1 MESSVELLIPTAGI
15 LIPLAGMLFPVAIV
29 FVIFSFIT
37 KIEKNKY
44 DAIVEISKRI
54 DDPSAI
60 EEILNTLNDKKKP
73 IDYRRGGVIT
83 LFVGVGIVLLG
94 NSFASIDNGAQAFIS
109 GAGLLVGA
117 IGVGSIIAGY
127 LYPNESAEISKAV
140 EKFEE

>member
-1 MESSVELLIPTAGI
+1 MESIVDIVGL
-15 LIPLAGMLFPVAIV
+15 LIPLAGILFPVAIV
-29 FVIFSFIT
+29 FVVFVFIT

-83 LFVGVGIVLLG
+83 LFVGFGIFLLG
-94 NSFASIDNGAQAFIS
+94 ISFANIDNEAQAFIS
-109 GAGLLVGA
+109 GAGLLVAA

>member
-1 MESSVELLIPTAGI
+1 MESIVDIVGL
-15 LIPLAGMLFPVAIV
+15 LIPLAGILFPVAIV
-29 FVIFSFIT
+29 FVVFVFIT

>member
-1 MESSVELLIPTAGI
+1 MESIVDIVGL
-15 LIPLAGMLFPVAIV
+15 LIPLAGILFPVAIV
-29 FVIFSFIT
+29 FVIFAFIN

-54 DDPSAI
+54 DDPSVI
-60 EEILNTLNDKKKP
+60 QEILNTLDDKKKP

>member
-1 MESSVELLIPTAGI
+1 MESLVELLIPLAGI
-15 LIPLAGMLFPVAIV
+15 LFPVAIV
-29 FVIFSFIT
+29 FVVFAFIT

-54 DDPSAI
+54 DDPSVI
-60 EEILNTLNDKKKP
+60 EEFLNTLNDKKKP

-94 NSFASIDNGAQAFIS
+94 NSFASIDNEAQAFIS

>member
-1 MESSVELLIPTAGI
+1 MESLAGL
-15 LIPLAGMLFPVAIV
+15 LIPLAGILFPVAIV
-29 FVIFSFIT
+29 FVIFVFIT

-94 NSFASIDNGAQAFIS
+94 NSFASIDNEAQAFIS

-140 EKFEE
+140 EKFEG

>member
-1 MESSVELLIPTAGI
+1 MESLVELLIPLAGI
-15 LIPLAGMLFPVAIV
+15 LFPVAIV

-44 DAIVEISKRI
+44 EAIVEISKRI

-140 EKFEE
+140 EKFEG

>member
-1 MESSVELLIPTAGI
+1 MESIVDIVGL
-15 LIPLAGMLFPVAIV
+15 LIPLAGILFPVAIV
-29 FVIFSFIT
+29 FVVFVFIT

-44 DAIVEISKRI
+44 DAIVEISKKI
-54 DDPSAI
+54 DDPSVI
-60 EEILNTLNDKKKP
+60 QEILTALDDKKKP

-83 LFVGVGIVLLG
+83 LFVGFGIFLLG
-94 NSFASIDNGAQAFIS
+94 ISFASIDNEAQAFIS
-109 GAGLLVGA
+109 GAGLLVAA

>member
-1 MESSVELLIPTAGI
+1 MESLVELLM
-15 LIPLAGMLFPVAIV
+15 PLAGILFPVAIV

-60 EEILNTLNDKKKP
+60 EEILNTLNDKKQP
-73 IDYRRGGVIT
+73 NDYRRGGVIT

>member
-1 MESSVELLIPTAGI
+1 MESLVEL

-29 FVIFSFIT
+29 FVVFAFIT

-54 DDPSAI
+54 DDPSVI
-60 EEILNTLNDKKKP
+60 EEFLNTLNVKKKP

-94 NSFASIDNGAQAFIS
+94 NSFASIDNEAQAFIS

>member
-1 MESSVELLIPTAGI
+1 MESLVELLIPLAGI
-15 LIPLAGMLFPVAIV
+15 LFPVAIV

-109 GAGLLVGA
+109 GAGLLVAA

>member
-1 MESSVELLIPTAGI
+1 MESIVEIVGL
-15 LIPLAGMLFPVAIV
+15 LIPLAGILFPVAIV
-29 FVIFSFIT
+29 FVVFVFIT

-44 DAIVEISKRI
+44 DAIVEISKKI
-54 DDPSAI
+54 DDPSVI
-60 EEILNTLNDKKKP
+60 QEILTALDDKKKP

-83 LFVGVGIVLLG
+83 LFVGFGIFLLG
-94 NSFASIDNGAQAFIS
+94 ISFANIDNEAQAFIS
-109 GAGLLVGA
+109 GAGLLVAA

>member
-1 MESSVELLIPTAGI
+1 MESLAGL
-15 LIPLAGMLFPVAIV
+15 LIPLAGILFPVAIV
-29 FVIFSFIT
+29 FVIFVFIT

-54 DDPSAI
+54 DDPSVI
-60 EEILNTLNDKKKP
+60 QEILNTLDDKKKP

-94 NSFASIDNGAQAFIS
+94 NSFASIDNEAQAFIS

>member
-1 MESSVELLIPTAGI
+1 MESLVELLIPLAGI
-15 LIPLAGMLFPVAIV
+15 LFPVAMV
-29 FVIFSFIT
+29 FVVFAFIT

-54 DDPSAI
+54 DDPSVI
-60 EEILNTLNDKKKP
+60 QEILNTLDDKKKP

-94 NSFASIDNGAQAFIS
+94 NSFASIDNEAQAFIS

>member
-1 MESSVELLIPTAGI
+1 MEEIKN
-15 LIPLAGMLFPVAIV
+15 
-29 FVIFSFIT
+29 

-94 NSFASIDNGAQAFIS
+94 NSFASIDNEAQTAIS

>member
-1 MESSVELLIPTAGI
+1 MESLVELLM
-15 LIPLAGMLFPVAIV
+15 PLAGILFPVAIV

>member
-1 MESSVELLIPTAGI
+1 MESLVELLIPLAGI
-15 LIPLAGMLFPVAIV
+15 LFPVAIV

-54 DDPSAI
+54 DDPSVI
-60 EEILNTLNDKKKP
+60 EEILNTLDDKKKP

>member
-1 MESSVELLIPTAGI
+1 MESLVELLIPLAGI
-15 LIPLAGMLFPVAIV
+15 LFPVAIV

>member
-1 MESSVELLIPTAGI
+1 MESIVDIVGL
-15 LIPLAGMLFPVAIV
+15 LIPLAGILFPVAIV
-29 FVIFSFIT
+29 FVVFVFIT

-44 DAIVEISKRI
+44 DAIVEISKKI
-54 DDPSAI
+54 DDPSVI
-60 EEILNTLNDKKKP
+60 QEILTALNDKKKP

-83 LFVGVGIVLLG
+83 LFVGFGIFLLG
-94 NSFASIDNGAQAFIS
+94 ISFANIDNEAQAFIS
-109 GAGLLVGA
+109 GAGLLVAA

>member
-1 MESSVELLIPTAGI
+1 MESIVDIVGL
-15 LIPLAGMLFPVAIV
+15 LIPLAGILFPVAIV
-29 FVIFSFIT
+29 FVIFAFIT

-54 DDPSAI
+54 DDPSVI
-60 EEILNTLNDKKKP
+60 QEILNTLDDKKKP

-94 NSFASIDNGAQAFIS
+94 NSFASIDNEAQAFIS

>member
-1 MESSVELLIPTAGI
+1 MESLAGL
-15 LIPLAGMLFPVAIV
+15 LIPLAGILFPVAIV
-29 FVIFSFIT
+29 FVIFAFIN

-54 DDPSAI
+54 DDPSVI
-60 EEILNTLNDKKKP
+60 QEILNTLDDKKKP

-94 NSFASIDNGAQAFIS
+94 NSFSSIDNEAQAFIS

-140 EKFEE
+140 EKFEG

>member
-1 MESSVELLIPTAGI
+1 MKDFILRSVNDSSEITINYGKKEYD
-15 LIPLAGMLFPVAIV
+15 F
-29 FVIFSFIT
+29 IFNT

-44 DAIVEISKRI
+44 DAIVEISKKI
-54 DDPSAI
+54 DDPSVI
-60 EEILNTLNDKKKP
+60 QEILTALDDKKKP

-83 LFVGVGIVLLG
+83 LFVGFGIFLLG
-94 NSFASIDNGAQAFIS
+94 ISFANIDNEAQAFIS
-109 GAGLLVGA
+109 GAGLLVAA

>member
-1 MESSVELLIPTAGI
+1 MESIVSIVGLLIPIAGI
-15 LIPLAGMLFPVAIV
+15 MFPIGIV
-29 FVIFSFIT
+29 FVIFFFIN
-37 KIEKNKY
+37 KMEKHKY
-44 DAIVEISKRI
+44 DAIVEVSKNI
-54 DDPSAI
+54 DDPSVI

-83 LFVGVGIVLLG
+83 SFVGVGIVLLG
-94 NSFASIDNGAQAFIS
+94 NSFASIDNEAQAFIS
-109 GAGLLVGA
+109 GSGLLVGA

>member
-1 MESSVELLIPTAGI
+1 MESIVDIVGL
-15 LIPLAGMLFPVAIV
+15 LIPLAGILFPVAIV
-29 FVIFSFIT
+29 FVVFVFIT

-44 DAIVEISKRI
+44 DSIVEISKKI
-54 DDPSAI
+54 DDPSVI
-60 EEILNTLNDKKKP
+60 QEILTALDDKKKP

-83 LFVGVGIVLLG
+83 LFVGFGIFLLG
-94 NSFASIDNGAQAFIS
+94 ISFANIDNEAQAFIS
-109 GAGLLVGA
+109 GAGLLVAA

>member
-1 MESSVELLIPTAGI
+1 MESLVELLIPLAGI
-15 LIPLAGMLFPVAIV
+15 LFPVAIV
-29 FVIFSFIT
+29 FVVFVFIT

-44 DAIVEISKRI
+44 DAIVEISKKI
-54 DDPSAI
+54 DDPSVI
-60 EEILNTLNDKKKP
+60 QEILTALDDKKKP

>member
-1 MESSVELLIPTAGI
+1 MESLVELLIPLAGI
-15 LIPLAGMLFPVAIV
+15 LFPVAIV

-44 DAIVEISKRI
+44 EAIVEISKRI

-94 NSFASIDNGAQAFIS
+94 NSFASIDNEAQAFIS

-117 IGVGSIIAGY
+117 IGIGSIIAGY

>member
-1 MESSVELLIPTAGI
+1 MESLVELLIPLAGI
-15 LIPLAGMLFPVAIV
+15 LFPVAIV

-60 EEILNTLNDKKKP
+60 EEILNTLDDKKKP

-94 NSFASIDNGAQAFIS
+94 NSFASIDNEAQAFIS

>member
-1 MESSVELLIPTAGI
+1 MESLVELLIPLAGI
-15 LIPLAGMLFPVAIV
+15 LFPAAIV

>member
-1 MESSVELLIPTAGI
+1 MESLAGL
-15 LIPLAGMLFPVAIV
+15 LIPLAGILFPVAIV
-29 FVIFSFIT
+29 FVIFAFIN

-140 EKFEE
+140 EKFEG

>member
-1 MESSVELLIPTAGI
+1 MESLVELLIPLAGI
-15 LIPLAGMLFPVAIV
+15 LFPVAIV

-44 DAIVEISKRI
+44 EAIVEISKRI

-94 NSFASIDNGAQAFIS
+94 NSFASIDNEAQAFIS

>member
-1 MESSVELLIPTAGI
+1 MESIVDIVGL
-15 LIPLAGMLFPVAIV
+15 LIPLAGILFPVAIV
-29 FVIFSFIT
+29 FVIFVFIT

-44 DAIVEISKRI
+44 DAIVEISKKI
-54 DDPSAI
+54 DDPSVI
-60 EEILNTLNDKKKP
+60 QEILTALDDKKKP

-94 NSFASIDNGAQAFIS
+94 NSFASIDNEAQAFIS

>member
-1 MESSVELLIPTAGI
+1 MESLVELLIPLAGI
-15 LIPLAGMLFPVAIV
+15 LFPVAIV

-140 EKFEE
+140 EKFEG

>member
-1 MESSVELLIPTAGI
+1 MESSVELLIPLAGI
-15 LIPLAGMLFPVAIV
+15 LFPVAIV

-44 DAIVEISKRI
+44 EAIVEISKRI

>member
-1 MESSVELLIPTAGI
+1 MESLVELLIPLAGI
-15 LIPLAGMLFPVAIV
+15 LFPVAIV

-44 DAIVEISKRI
+44 DAIVEISKKI
-54 DDPSAI
+54 DDPSVI

-83 LFVGVGIVLLG
+83 LFVGVGIFLLG
-94 NSFASIDNGAQAFIS
+94 ISFANIDNEAQAFIS
-109 GAGLLVGA
+109 GAGLLVAA

-140 EKFEE
+140 E

>member
-1 MESSVELLIPTAGI
+1 MESLVELLIPLAGI
-15 LIPLAGMLFPVAIV
+15 LFPVAIV

-54 DDPSAI
+54 DDPSVI
-60 EEILNTLNDKKKP
+60 EEFLNTLNDKKKP

-94 NSFASIDNGAQAFIS
+94 NSFASIDNEAQAFIS

>member
-1 MESSVELLIPTAGI
+1 MESIVDIVGL
-15 LIPLAGMLFPVAIV
+15 LIPLAGILFPVAIV
-29 FVIFSFIT
+29 FVIFAFIN

-44 DAIVEISKRI
+44 DAIVEISKKI
-54 DDPSAI
+54 DDPSVI
-60 EEILNTLNDKKKP
+60 QEILTALDDKKKP

-83 LFVGVGIVLLG
+83 LFVGFGIFLLG
-94 NSFASIDNGAQAFIS
+94 ISFANIDNEAQAFIS
-109 GAGLLVGA
+109 GAGLLVAA